1 MINLI
6 ILLIFS
12 FIAIVI
18 NYLKKEKKSY
28 IILNI
33 KKCNLSTDI
42 KDNENKLF
50 NYICKN
56 IDINDF
62 KYQFYNLMLDN
73 NLIVANKIIY
83 DRSLEI
89 PNGEIFK
96 YVFNNESCKMLLK
109 EGIFCEIH
117 FKNKKIPINVLLS

>member
-12 FIAIVI
+12 FIAIII

-33 KKCNLSTDI
+33 KKSNLSTDI